1 MLPTHQI
8 HPFSGGNLYDKIN
21 QQKGQLFSEEV
32 CPHTSQDEVA
42 VIFVNCFLN
51 FKCLLGG
58 DMVLVPNSL
67 SCFSHSQGW
76 DLTQVRLCFFLSTS
90 NSFLFL
96 LLLHI
101 ADVFCISRDIKTLN
115 IFLTKTDLIK
125 LGDYGLAKKLG
136 SEFSMAESVSCDFF
150 FFFF

>member
-1 MLPTHQI
+1 MLPIHQI

-42 VIFVNCFLN
+42 VIFVNCVLN

-58 DMVLVPNSL
+58 HMVLVPNSL

-76 DLTQVRLCFFLSTS
+76 DLTQVRLCFSVHIQFLSFS
-90 NSFLFL
+90 SSPYRQC
-96 LLLHI
+96 
-101 ADVFCISRDIKTLN
+101 VFHLQRYQNVEHFPDQDGPHQAGRLRPGEEAR
-115 IFLTKTDLIK
+115 L
-125 LGDYGLAKKLG
+125 
-136 SEFSMAESVSCDFF
+136 
-150 FFFF
+150 